1 MQIYAD
7 DFCEKFYKILND
19 YGIEQSINEK
29 AISLLRRLEA
39 REGRNKFYIEIR
51 EDWEKQLKQ
60 ILCTSTSYKE

>member
-1 MQIYAD
+1 MQIFTD

-60 ILCTSTSYKE
+60 ILYTSTSEKE

>member
-60 ILCTSTSYKE
+60 ILYTSTSEKE

>member
-19 YGIEQSINEK
+19 YGIEQSINGK

-39 REGRNKFYIEIR
+39 REGRNRFYIEIR
-51 EDWEKQLKQ
+51 EDWEKQLRQ
-60 ILCTSTSYKE
+60 ILYTSTSDKK